1 MFTGIIAAMGSIIR
15 MTRKG
20 ADALLDV
27 DTPMNLQDIRM
38 GDSIAVNGACLT
50 VIAKADRGFTAD
62 VSAETLERTNLRMLK
77 AGDRVNLEKAMR
89 LNDFLGGHLVLGHVD
104 GLGRIRE
111 KSQKANSIIFGIEP
125 DEKLLRYVVE
135 KGSIALD
142 GISLTVNR
150 CEKKRFYVNM
160 IPHTIQATTLSFT
173 KIGDFVNVETDII
186 GKYVEKFLQPRQG
199 MDREYLAEHGFLK

>member
-1 MFTGIIAAMGSIIR
+1 MFTGIIAAMGSIRR

-27 DTPMNLQDIRM
+27 ETAMNLQDIRM

-50 VIAKADRGFTAD
+50 VVAKTERCFTAD
-62 VSAETLERTNLRMLK
+62 VSAETLERTNLRTLR

-104 GLGRIRE
+104 GLGRIQE

-125 DEKLLRYVVE
+125 DERLIRYVVE
-135 KGSIALD
+135 KGSIAID

-150 CEKKRFYVNM
+150 CEKKRFYVNV
-160 IPHTIQATTLSFT
+160 IPHTVQVTTLSFT
-173 KIGDFVNVETDII
+173 KISDFVNVETDII